1 MYNNNPYYGNSSN
14 APQSFMNSSVLDN
27 YVTKSY
33 LTDYNSAN
41 GFIKAYDGD
50 ITVTDEV
57 QTIQLDY
64 SGYNFSEVIYWIKP
78 NSNIPATSSGDVDR
92 IVAAVFNSTYI
103 NGISILNTKTYISTA
118 NEKMSYERIIGGTTE
133 DTSHIRM
140 YIDYRD
146 TSTSSSNIGA
156 DSGNNTYRFRNQ
168 VVLRCYESG
177 NSYDINLRIYL
188 R

>member
-1 MYNNNPYYGNSSN
+1 MYNNNPYYGDSSN
-14 APQSFMNSSVLDN
+14 IPQSFMNSSVLDN

-50 ITVTDEV
+50 ITVTNEV
-57 QTIQLDY
+57 QTIPLNY
-64 SGYNFSEVIYWIKP
+64 SGYNFSEVVYWIKP
-78 NSNIPATSSGDVDR
+78 NSNIPATSSGDVDK
-92 IVAAVFNSTYI
+92 IAAAVFNSSYI
-103 NGISILNTKTYISTA
+103 NGITIFNTKSYISTA
-118 NEKMSYERIIGGTTE
+118 NERMSYERIIGGTAE

-146 TSTSSSNIGA
+146 TSTSSPNIRA

-168 VVLRCYESG
+168 VALGCYESG
-177 NSYDINLRIYL
+177 NSYNIHLRIYL